1 MTKTAEPMG
10 RATKAMAKVA
20 SDSEALLPLIALRE
34 EDMRKHNNGR
44 SGVNVKVE
52 EPMAVPMREATR
64 TLLRELI
71 GVYSCSWSSVVAV
84 ACIIFILANE

>member
-1 MTKTAEPMG
+1 MG

-20 SDSEALLPLIALRE
+20 SDWSVAAARRIALRE

-52 EPMAVPMREATR
+52 ELDGHADRR
-64 TLLRELI
+64 GGQDLLRELI

-84 ACIIFILANE
+84 ACIIFSYFLANE

>member
-1 MTKTAEPMG
+1 MG

-20 SDSEALLPLIALRE
+20 SDCSVAAVGIALRE

-52 EPMAVPMREATR
+52 ELNGCAMREATR

-84 ACIIFILANE
+84 ACIIFSYFLANE

>member
-1 MTKTAEPMG
+1 MG

-20 SDSEALLPLIALRE
+20 SDWSVAALWE

-52 EPMAVPMREATR
+52 KLNGR
-64 TLLRELI
+64 
-71 GVYSCSWSSVVAV
+71 
-84 ACIIFILANE
+84 ANERGDKDFITRVDRRVFLLVVECCGCCLHNLFLFFG